1 MSLSLICAADES
13 GAIGYQNKLLCNL
26 KGDLKYFKEKTTNH
40 TIIMGRKTYESIGKP
55 LPNRTNIILTSN
67 VNYDTDEEVY
77 VYNSLSE
84 LMEDYKEAED
94 DEEVFIIGG
103 GNVYSQFLPIADT
116 IYLTRIHNKF
126 DNADAHFP
134 KMNMDEW
141 KRVAYEVRYED
152 KDNDFDYT
160 FFTYKRKG
168 NK

>member
-1 MSLSLICAADES
+1 MSISLIVAADENN
-13 GAIGYQNKLLCNL
+13 AIGYQNKLLCKL

-40 TIIMGRKTYESIGKP
+40 VIIQGRKTYESIGKP
-55 LPNRTNIILTSN
+55 LPNRTNIILTSD
-67 VNYDTDEEVY
+67 VNYEADDCY
-77 VYNSLSE
+77 IYNDFDSLINDYNQHSE
-84 LMEDYKEAED
+84 D
-94 DEEVFIIGG
+94 EVFIIGG
-103 GNVYSQFLPIADT
+103 STLYQQFLPYADT

-141 KRVAYEVRYED
+141 KRVSYEVRYED

-160 FFTYKRKG
+160 FLTYKRKG

>member
-1 MSLSLICAADES
+1 VTGTDDAADES
-13 GAIGYQNKLLCNL
+13 GQIGYQNKLLCKL
-26 KGDLKYFKEKTTNH
+26 KGDLKYFKEKTTGLVVV
-40 TIIMGRKTYESIGKP
+40 MGRKTHQSIGKP
-55 LPNRTNIILTSN
+55 LPNRTNIILTTD
-67 VNYDTDEEVY
+67 VNYEADDCY
-77 VYNSLSE
+77 IYNDFDSLINDYNQYSE
-84 LMEDYKEAED
+84 D
-94 DEEVFIIGG
+94 EVFIIGG
-103 GNVYSQFLPIADT
+103 TSLYEQFLPIANT

-134 KMNMDEW
+134 KINMDEW